1 MRGKVWGFFRRDL
14 LNDLSSRFSLILQ
27 LLNVALT
34 VGAYVFLSRLIL
46 NETLSQWYPNGEG
59 YFPFVLVGMATNG
72 AMLTAMTGLSRSLQ
86 LQQPSGVLKPLFFS
100 QTDSTAVLFLSS
112 IYPFV
117 RAVVDL
123 FIYLIIGWALSD
135 LNFARANV
143 VGAGL
148 IMSLSIVAF
157 CSLGLLAAAFTVL
170 FKFGNPFLWVI
181 GSSSWFLGG
190 VLYPLHLFPLP
201 LRWLAEIFPLTHALR
216 GMRAALLADSPLT
229 ELLVPLMFLTA
240 FSIILIP
247 AGVVVFHIGLRRA
260 RINGL
265 LNEW

>member
-1 MRGKVWGFFRRDL
+1 MGKAWGFFRRDL
-14 LNDLSSRFSLILQ
+14 LNDVSSRFSLILQ

-34 VGAYVFLSRLIL
+34 VSAYVFLSRLIPK
-46 NETLSQWYPNGEG
+46 ETLSQWSPHDQG

-72 AMLTAMTGLSRSLQ
+72 AMLTALTGLSRSLQ

-123 FIYLIIGWALSD
+123 FIYLVIGSAFSD
-135 LNFARANV
+135 LNLARANV
-143 VGAGL
+143 IGAGL
-148 IMSLSIVAF
+148 ILSLSVVAF

-170 FKFGNPFLWVI
+170 FKYGNPFLWVI

-190 VLYPLHLFPLP
+190 VLYPLHLLPLP
-201 LRWLAEIFPLTHALR
+201 LRWIAEIFPLTHALR
-216 GMRAALLADSPLT
+216 GMRAALLGGLPLT
-229 ELLVPLMFLTA
+229 ELLVPLAFLTA
-240 FSIILIP
+240 FSIVMVPL
-247 AGVVVFHIGLRRA
+247 GVVVFNIGLRRA
-260 RINGL
+260 RVNGL